1 MNKKIE
7 KGLNQKNSQKNI
19 LKKPNKKLSDSKI
32 EVFKKEQ
39 DPNFNGR
46 KYSIKNEKI
55 KVNSQNLSANTT
67 QKKKK
72 IFC

>member
-32 EVFKKEQ
+32 EVLKKEC
-39 DPNFNGR
+39 DPTFNGI

-55 KVNSQNLSANTT
+55 KINYQN
-67 QKKKK
+67 
-72 IFC
+72 I